1 MPGELDLNPTQG
13 ALLGFLY
20 DEPLTGWDLLRRVR
34 GGLSRFWNV
43 TTSHVYRELRNL
55 EDRGLIQAGPAG
67 ARDKRPFT
75 ITPAGQAAFRTWIR
89 ERPGP
94 EQIRYPLLV
103 RLLFARHLDPGTL
116 AGFIT
121 AERLD
126 HAQRLD
132 LYQGIDAP
140 DRHTA
145 AVVGFGIA
153 YERAVLGWLAEL
165 EASLQD
171 PAPSGQRLR
180 PGGGARRSPL
190 AAQEDRD
197 GGGGG
202 DDDPGRDVEREVHPV
217 RERAV
222 SLGGDGPAHARGDG
236 DR

>member
-1 MPGELDLNPTQG
+1 VPGELGLNATQG

-34 GGLSRFWNV
+34 GGLSRFWNM
-43 TTSHVYRELRNL
+43 TTSHVYRELRSL
-55 EDRGLIQAGPAG
+55 EDRGLVRAGPAG

-75 ITPAGQAAFRTWIR
+75 ITPTGRAAFRTWIR
-89 ERPGP
+89 EPPGP

-103 RLLFARHLDPGTL
+103 RLWFARHVDPETL
-116 AGFIT
+116 AGFIA

-132 LYQGIDAP
+132 LYQGIDTP

-165 EASLQD
+165 ESSLRD
-171 PAPSGQRLR
+171 PAASGQRLPVGPEAEQG
-180 PGGGARRSPL
+180 PGGPRPAGPARARSP
-190 AAQEDRD
+190 
-197 GGGGG
+197 
-202 DDDPGRDVEREVHPV
+202 GRGSGRRPS
-217 RERAV
+217 RAPR
-222 SLGGDGPAHARGDG
+222 SR
-236 DR
+236 